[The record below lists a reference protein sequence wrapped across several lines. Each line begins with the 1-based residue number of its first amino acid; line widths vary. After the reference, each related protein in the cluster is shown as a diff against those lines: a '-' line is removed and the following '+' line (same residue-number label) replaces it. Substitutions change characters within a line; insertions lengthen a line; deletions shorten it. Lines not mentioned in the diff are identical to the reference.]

1 MSNPSRRRHGAIQ
14 DVQLSAEWTNG
25 TDQGVY
31 YQDYQGHDLQYMYA
45 QGQTPVYGSD
55 TGFSGASTAPSTWS
69 MDPVAVLPLDQ
80 PLDQISLLPF
90 STAPEQHIYSSTTAH
105 QTYDHPQLHTP
116 VDPSPASLD
125 GSVSSTDMSDPVYT
139 GKFEEEPLPDLEEYK
154 REDGQYYCNEG
165 GCSGAYNSLR
175 NFKKHMRT
183 HFKPVICPLSEL
195 CDNDGNP
202 KGRRTAEQRDMI
214 RHVRAYHSAWA
225 KRQQNLPQDDF
236 PCDLCE
242 KTFTRK
248 DNLRKHT
255 KEIHEKKA

>member
-45 QGQTPVYGSD
+45 QGQTPVYGIPAQD
-55 TGFSGASTAPSTWS
+55 LGHYGYTG
-69 MDPVAVLPLDQ
+69 Q
-80 PLDQISLLPF
+80 LLPF